1 MAEDNSCTPRM
12 TSWAAVART
21 IASSSEEEAISK
33 LKDLADRARDDVS
46 IRRELGE
53 VSTIISKPFPKI
65 QHPDCPLE
73 VARRVLA
80 GEGQYQSSGTALRK
94 QAFRLVANCCAEE
107 TDPAGN
113 RKLLIQRGLVTV
125 FKKLIL
131 EGNDSLDLLLPACYN
146 VCTTSDDDDEG
157 AENLSGMIVRGK
169 EQQHT
174 ERPKVSVG
182 ERALGRPLGEPALT
196 TIEILLKLI
205 DLGLI
210 GTTSKVPPLLTDL
223 ILLASRPA
231 LLGSE
236 HILPGSEPA
245 YLSHSIALLET
256 LSPRRHTIVAS
267 DSSLDAHLSLIEAT
281 LNILSQ
287 PVFQKAAISSDLTLE
302 YLLQL
307 SFLSEVNGGHKSIDG
322 LAASDKARAED
333 SLLKLVYQLTALP
346 DYPHYQTP
354 ASPVVQQAALEL
366 TRFESHEAIAVPYKW
381 HTYNAMSCILIANT
395 LTTPERINEYITSP
409 AVTRNPLIASL
420 TTILTI
426 TTHIPL
432 LLPALDLTL
441 RLIYTPAGQTALATH
456 APIFDAIL
464 HLLTTTYSQQ
474 QLKIQTDAILL
485 TRLLI
490 KAQPSYA
497 ASLVQHPSLLP
508 TILDLF
514 ASPAPQVKIEVSR
527 LVVEV
532 LRSNAKAPLEVALE
546 QRILKQFIEPVVFQI
561 TTEAPPAMRSE
572 GVFGLALLVKVLV
585 TEDLGSDLIE
595 LLFDVLQGELDKLR
609 QVFEAIM
616 QADGME
622 KEKENAKAVVMQLLS
637 LRGRMERHE
646 EVFSMLEESRTA
658 F

>member
-1 MAEDNSCTPRM
+1 M
-12 TSWAAVART
+12 TSWAAVARD
-21 IASSSEEEAISK
+21 IASSSEEEAVSK

-53 VSTIISKPFPKI
+53 VSTIISKPFPQI

-146 VCTTSDDDDEG
+146 VCTTSDDDEEG

-182 ERALGRPLGEPALT
+182 ERALGRPLEEPALT
-196 TIEILLKLI
+196 TIEILLRLV
-205 DLGLI
+205 DVGLI

-223 ILLASRPA
+223 VLLASRPA
-231 LLGSE
+231 LLGIE

-245 YLSHSIALLET
+245 YLSHSIALLEA
-256 LSPRRHTIVAS
+256 LSSRRHTIVAS
-267 DSSLDAHLSLIEAT
+267 DSLLDAHLSLIEAT

-307 SFLSEVNGGHKSIDG
+307 SFLSEVDGGHESIDG

-346 DYPHYQTP
+346 DYPRYQTP
-354 ASPVVQQAALEL
+354 ISPMVQQATLEL
-366 TRFESHEAIAVPYKW
+366 TKFEHHEAIAVPYKW
-381 HTYNAMSCILIANT
+381 HTYNAMSCVLIANA
-395 LTTPERINEYITSP
+395 LTSPERINEYLNSDVMTQY
-409 AVTRNPLIASL
+409 SL
-420 TTILTI
+420 TYSLATILQT
-426 TTHIPL
+426 TTHTTI

-441 RLIYTPAGQTALATH
+441 RLTYTPTGQTALATH

-490 KAQPSYA
+490 KSQPSYA
-497 ASLVQHPSLLP
+497 ASLLQHSSLLT

-514 ASPAPQVKIEVSR
+514 ASPAPQVKMEISR

-532 LRSNAKAPLEVALE
+532 LRSNAKAPLEVSLDTE
-546 QRILKQFIEPVVFQI
+546 LLKRFIEPVVSQI

-585 TEDLGSDLIE
+585 AEDQGNDLME
-595 LLFDVLQGELDKLR
+595 ELFDVLKGELDKLR
-609 QVFEAIM
+609 QVFEAMI

-637 LRGRMERHE
+637 LRGRLESHE
-646 EVFSMLEESRTA
+646 EMFSMLEACLRA